1 MSARLAV
8 HDLSRSF
15 HGRRVVNG
23 LSFAVNPGEI
33 VGLLGPNGAGKT
45 TCFGMI
51 AGLVAP
57 DTGTVHLNGRS
68 LDGMPLWRRSREG
81 LGYLA
86 QGATVFR
93 ALSVRENLEMLKPRV
108 SKATVSPDTLL
119 ARVGLLARAGDRAAT
134 LSGGERRRLEF
145 ARLLMTGPDY
155 VLLDEPFSGVDPL
168 GVQELQ
174 VLVRAMASAGA
185 GVLLTDHAVREALGV
200 CDRAIIIDSGS
211 MVIAGTPAEV
221 AADSHVLNR
230 YLGSSFSLDKAQFPS
245 D

>member
-1 MSARLAV
+1 MTGRLVV
-8 HDLSRSF
+8 HDLSRSY
-15 HGRRVVNG
+15 HGRRVVNR
-23 LSFAVNPGEI
+23 LNFAVKPGEI

-51 AGLVAP
+51 AGLVVP
-57 DTGTVHLNGRS
+57 DSGTVHLNGRS
-68 LDGMPLWRRSREG
+68 LDGMPLWRRSRAG

-93 ALSVRENLEMLKPRV
+93 ALSVRENLDMLKPRS
-108 SKATVSPDTLL
+108 SKETICAETVL
-119 ARVGLLARAGDRAAT
+119 ARVGLLARASDRAAT

-145 ARLLMTGPDY
+145 ARLLMTRPEY
-155 VLLDEPFSGVDPL
+155 VLLDEPFSGVDPV

-174 VLVRAMASAGA
+174 GLVRAIASAGA

-200 CDRAIIIDSGS
+200 CDRAMIIDGGS
-211 MVIAGTPAEV
+211 MIIAGTPAEV

-230 YLGSSFSLDKAQFPS
+230 YLGSSFSLDKAQYPS
-245 D
+245 G